1 MGPGGGDLDLGGG
14 GGADDD
20 FIDVKFPNPNTN
32 PRPGFGTDQSGK
44 GYGGGGIRMM
54 DFGTDWTKSMIGRGF
69 SPANFG
75 LPGQVSDYVS
85 APPSGADAPG
95 ETNTPTEDAPAGE
108 EERGFFGGTLGP
120 KLRNAFPPKLRK
132 FLGGIASLHP
142 ATRNAVFLGRMA
154 KGYQGAED
162 KGAFLRKI
170 GTGLAMRKMMGNVGL
185 SSMQRSGIGSAINVA
200 RGDQNWQQ
208 GLGSF
213 ATNAAF
219 SGMLR
224 NVLPKAYQS
233 GGMPAVYALMS
244 AVKMMRQRAQRRVRS
259 GLAGP
264 GGGG

>member
-32 PRPGFGTDQSGK
+32 PRPSFGPDFSGK

-85 APPSGADAPG
+85 APPSGGDAPG
-95 ETNTPTEDAPAGE
+95 ETDAPTEEVPGGE

-120 KLRNAFPPKLRK
+120 KLKNAFPPKLRE

-142 ATRNAVFLGRMA
+142 ATANAAFMFKIA
-154 KGYQGAED
+154 KGYQNAED
-162 KGAFLRKI
+162 KGDFLKKV
-170 GTGLAMRKMMGNVGL
+170 GTSLAMRKMMGGFGM
-185 SSMQRSGIGSAINVA
+185 SSKQKQGIGALMNMVGGKENIA
-200 RGDQNWQQ
+200 Q
-208 GLGSF
+208 GFGSF
-213 ATNAAF
+213 ATNAGFNAA
-219 SGMLR
+219 LKKA
-224 NVLPKAYQS
+224 LPKAYRS
-233 GGMPAVYALMS
+233 GGMPAVYSLMS
-244 AVKMMRQRAQRRVRS
+244 VAKMLRRRAQQGVKRK
-259 GLAGP
+259 LAGP
-264 GGGG
+264 PGGG